1 MMMKYDNKKIEQIK
15 KWLAKNNIA
24 DVEILVSD
32 FAGISR
38 GKVMPTAKFV
48 DGLRSYGHR
57 VPETLFG
64 LGINCDFSFNNFITE
79 QEIDL
84 FLVPDLSTMRILPWH
99 ETPTACVICNP
110 IREDGEL
117 TEVAPR
123 QVLQRVL
130 RHYETKGWQPIIAP
144 EFEFFLLARQETI
157 EREPMPP
164 RGASGKVAW
173 DTGELSI
180 TGLEE
185 FKAVFSDISSYCRIM
200 GIQIDTLTHE
210 AGPAQ
215 FEVNISHGEPLAI
228 ADQSF
233 LFKRIVK
240 RVAIQHGMFATFMA
254 KPYPDQY
261 GSAMHMHQSVVDKET
276 GKNIFADAKG
286 NDTPL
291 FLSYI
296 AGLQKYI
303 PAVMP
308 MLAPYANSYLR
319 ICDHTDAPVNTHW
332 GRENRTAGLRVPSGG
347 KTARR
352 VENRIAGADVNP
364 YLAFAASLIAGYL
377 GMIEELEPD
386 APTVEKAYES
396 EEHRLPQHLFSSL
409 DEMEDCDILYEYLG
423 EAFVQTYLDV
433 KREEYMANINAL
445 SPWEIRYL
453 LLNV

>member
-1 MMMKYDNKKIEQIK
+1 MKYDSKKIDHIK

-48 DGLRSYGHR
+48 EGLRSYGHR
-57 VPETLFG
+57 VPEALFG
-64 LGINCDFSFNNFITE
+64 LGINCDFTYNAFVTE
-79 QEIDL
+79 QEVDL
-84 FLVPDLSTMRILPWH
+84 FLVPDLQTMRIVPWH
-99 ETPTACVICNP
+99 ETPTACVICDP
-110 IREDGEL
+110 VREDGGQ
-117 TEVAPR
+117 TDIAPR
-123 QVLQRVL
+123 QVLKRVVSL
-130 RHYETKGWQPIIAP
+130 YEKKGWMPIIAP

-164 RGASGKVAW
+164 RGVSGKIAW

-185 FKAVFSDISSYCRIM
+185 FKALFSDISRYCRVM

-215 FEVNISHGEPLAI
+215 FEVNISHGEPINI
-228 ADQSF
+228 ADQAF
-233 LFKRIVK
+233 MFKRIVK
-240 RVAIQHGMFATFMA
+240 RVAIQHGMFASFMA

-261 GSAMHMHQSVVDKET
+261 GSAMHMHQSVIDIKT
-276 GKNIFADAKG
+276 GKNVFSDSKG

-291 FLSYI
+291 FLSHI
-296 AGLQKYI
+296 AGLQEYI

-319 ICDHTDAPVNTHW
+319 ICDRFDAPVNTHW
-332 GRENRTAGLRVPSGG
+332 GRENRSAGLRVPSGG
-347 KTARR
+347 KEGRR

-364 YLAFAASLIAGYL
+364 YLAFAGSLVAGYI
-377 GMIEELEPD
+377 GM
-386 APTVEKAYES
+386 VEKLVPDEPTTEPAYKTEH
-396 EEHRLPQHLFSSL
+396 HRLPQHLFSSL
-409 DEMEDCDILYEYLG
+409 DEMEDCDQLRKYLG

-453 LLNV
+453 MLNV